1 MAGLLSVIVP
11 VYNTAPYL
19 ERCLESILGQ
29 TYRDIEVIL
38 VDDGSTDGSELICK
52 KYQNLDNRISFYENN
67 HMGAMVAR
75 QTGGRVAKGKI
86 ITFVD
91 SDDWLDLD
99 MYEQMMKLMDEW
111 KSDVVCTGH
120 KEEFAERTESVKC
133 SIPVGCYFGDQV
145 LQKDV
150 YSKMLYVPE
159 IDWFGISANC
169 WNKLFKRH
177 TIYEVLMQTD
187 ERLRDG
193 DDHAFVYP
201 ALLRADSIY
210 ISDILPYHHRRHLS
224 NSLSTEFGDDVF
236 ENFGYLYS
244 DMKHRLEKSGYLEVL
259 EESFSKQMR
268 WFLLK
273 YIREKL
279 HVDIYEKKIAVRP
292 YLFPFGLVKKG
303 ETVVLWGAGNV
314 GKVFYDQIKKT
325 EYCKLVAWVD
335 SNSDAEGILNPNALN
350 RISFDRIVIAV
361 LNKNVA
367 DEIKDRLNV
376 MGIDSGKIIWT
387 SPDMYCCP

>member
-1 MAGLLSVIVP
+1 
-11 VYNTAPYL
+11 
-19 ERCLESILGQ
+19 
-29 TYRDIEVIL
+29 
-38 VDDGSTDGSELICK
+38 
-52 KYQNLDNRISFYENN
+52 
-67 HMGAMVAR
+67 
-75 QTGGRVAKGKI
+75 
-86 ITFVD
+86 
-91 SDDWLDLD
+91 
-99 MYEQMMKLMDEW
+99 
-111 KSDVVCTGH
+111 
-120 KEEFAERTESVKC
+120 
-133 SIPVGCYFGDQV
+133 
-145 LQKDV
+145 
-150 YSKMLYVPE
+150 
-159 IDWFGISANC
+159 
-169 WNKLFKRH
+169 
-177 TIYEVLMQTD
+177 
-187 ERLRDG
+187 
-193 DDHAFVYP
+193 
-201 ALLRADSIY
+201 
-210 ISDILPYHHRRHLS
+210 
-224 NSLSTEFGDDVF
+224 
-236 ENFGYLYS
+236 
-244 DMKHRLEKSGYLEVL
+244 
-259 EESFSKQMR
+259 MR